1 MIKTSVII
9 ISITTTTSLLIYY
22 IYKMHSQEKKD
33 KKENSLRDVQTQTT
47 FDLPSSKTPPN
58 ETSQPDFVNIEHHD
72 LMETLP
78 RRSISMASFF
88 NFMRK

>member
-1 MIKTSVII
+1 
-9 ISITTTTSLLIYY
+9 
-22 IYKMHSQEKKD
+22 MHSREKKEKKD

-88 NFMRK
+88 NLMRK